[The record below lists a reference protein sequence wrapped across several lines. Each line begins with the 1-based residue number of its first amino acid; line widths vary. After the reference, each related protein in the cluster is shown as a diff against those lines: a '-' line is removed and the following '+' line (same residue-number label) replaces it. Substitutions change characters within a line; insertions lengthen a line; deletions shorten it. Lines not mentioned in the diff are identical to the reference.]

1 MKLRSKGVYQ
11 FRAAFTGRK
20 CVMRHLFRL
29 DLGLTLRRRHGDAL
43 LSSRVAVG
51 AQPGPR
57 VKMLRAARAKKRLL
71 FVYNLFDPH
80 QFDTGMF
87 FRNKV
92 DKLNNT

>member
-29 DLGLTLRRRHGDAL
+29 ELALTLRRRHGDAL
-43 LSSRVAVG
+43 LSLRVAVG

-71 FVYNLFDPH
+71 FVYNLFDPQ

>member
-1 MKLRSKGVYQ
+1 MKLRSTEVYQ
-11 FRAAFTGRK
+11 FRAEFAGRK

-29 DLGLTLRRRHGDAL
+29 DLGLTHRRRHGDAL
-43 LSSRVAVG
+43 LSLRVAVG

-57 VKMLRAARAKKRLL
+57 VKRLRAARAKKRLL
-71 FVYNLFDPH
+71 FVYNLFDSH

>member
-11 FRAAFTGRK
+11 FRAAFASRK
-20 CVMRHLFRL
+20 CVKRHLFRL
-29 DLGLTLRRRHGDAL
+29 DLTLRRRYGDAL
-43 LSSRVAVG
+43 LSSRIAVG

-71 FVYNLFDPH
+71 FVYNLFDSH
-80 QFDTGMF
+80 QFDAGMF

>member
-1 MKLRSKGVYQ
+1 MKLRSTEVYQ
-11 FRAAFTGRK
+11 FRAAFAGRK

-29 DLGLTLRRRHGDAL
+29 DLTLRRRHGDAL
-43 LSSRVAVG
+43 ISLRVAVG
-51 AQPGPR
+51 EQPGPR

-71 FVYNLFDPH
+71 FVYNLFDSH
-80 QFDTGMF
+80 QFDIGIF